1 MTPSWSMAT
10 RSAISKISGISWL
23 TMTAVKRNFRCRS
36 RMRWWMVLT
45 RMGSSPVVGSSKK
58 TISGSVTRARAMATR
73 LRMPPEISAGFLSP
87 ISWSPI
93 MRARSREHR
102 PQEVV
107 EDEDEHAGEHDG
119 LGGGAGNAL
128 RAVAAVEALVGADPG
143 HEHAEAE
150 RLPEADHDV
159 RHVGV
164 GLHLAEVRPGRHP
177 EQDDRDQV
185 AAADAGDVEDRREHG
200 KGDEPRQNGGHHEIA
215 HGVQGHDHEGV
226 DLLGD
231 AHDAELGGEGR
242 ARQARD
248 EDGREHGPELSH
260 EGDPHGGAH
269 GSLRANAPEGEEDLE
284 AQGHAGEAARED
296 DNGERLEADEVD
308 APGEP
313 AELEGWDE
321 DQGHRLA
328 EESAEAAERRDD
340 VEGEPHQRLDETQGQ
355 RPGRWPRSYISPRLG
370 RSCVRQLGRPSSR
383 KTRSRRRAPAY
394 PEGPEG
400 EVLRVEVILEV
411 EDTRETRA
419 VPERVFP

>member
-1 MTPSWSMAT
+1 MSTPSTSTAP
-10 RSAISKISGISWL
+10 ASG
-23 TMTAVKRNFRCRS
+23 
-36 RMRWWMVLT
+36 RMRPRRCLRSTDLPPPLRPMT
-45 RMGSSPVVGSSKK
+45 IMISPV
-58 TISGSVTRARAMATR
+58 ATSR
-73 LRMPPEISAGFLSP
+73 STPLSTSWRPKDLRRPWIR
-87 ISWSPI
+87 I

-143 HEHAEAE
+143 HEYAEAE

-164 GLHLAEVRPGRHP
+164 GLHLAEVRPGRHS
-177 EQDDRDQV
+177 EQDDGDQV
-185 AAADAGDVEDRREHG
+185 AAVDAGD
-200 KGDEPRQNGGHHEIA
+200 
-215 HGVQGHDHEGV
+215 
-226 DLLGD
+226 
-231 AHDAELGGEGR
+231 
-242 ARQARD
+242 D

-269 GSLRANAPEGEEDLE
+269 ESLRANALEGEEDLE

-340 VEGEPHQRLDETQGQ
+340 VEGEPPQRLDETQGQ

-370 RSCVRQLGRPSSR
+370 RSCLRQLGRPSSR
-383 KTRSRRRAPAY
+383 KTRSRRRAPVY